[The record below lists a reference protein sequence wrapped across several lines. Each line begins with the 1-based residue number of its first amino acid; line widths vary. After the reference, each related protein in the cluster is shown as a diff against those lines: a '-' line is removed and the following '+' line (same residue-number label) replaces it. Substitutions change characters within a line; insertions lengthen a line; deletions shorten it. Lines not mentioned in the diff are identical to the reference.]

1 MKKAQMTNELRK
13 QVYRRDGWRCAL
25 CDSTRGLH
33 CHHVVKRS
41 QGGPN
46 EEWNLITLCTICHA
60 TIHGQRPVWM
70 GMTVDELRDPKELE
84 QAAIEYLSDLYIET
98 SRLWT
103 PYGLVDMDSVSEG
116 VEADIFLAQAGA
128 ITWKQALGE

>member
-1 MKKAQMTNELRK
+1 MNKPQMTNELRK
-13 QVYRRDGWRCAL
+13 QVYRRDDWRCAL

-46 EEWNLITLCTICHA
+46 EEWNLITLCTFCHA

-70 GMTVDELRDPKELE
+70 GTTVEELRNPQELE
-84 QAAIEYLSDLYIET
+84 QAAIEYLSDHYIET
-98 SRLWT
+98 NRLWT
-103 PYGLVDMDSVSEG
+103 PYGLLDLDGMEDKVLAEIIRAQNGDVSWSFME
-116 VEADIFLAQAGA
+116 E
-128 ITWKQALGE
+128 

>member
-1 MKKAQMTNELRK
+1 MKKAPMTNELRK
-13 QVYRRDGWRCAL
+13 QVYRRDGYRCAL

-46 EEWNLITLCTICHA
+46 EEWNLITLCSICHS

-70 GMTVDELRDPKELE
+70 GMTVEELRNVQELE
-84 QAAIEYLSDLYIET
+84 QAAIEYLSDLYIE
-98 SRLWT
+98 SNRLWT
-103 PYGLVDMDSVSEG
+103 PYGLFDLDG
-116 VEADIFLAQAGA
+116 VTDTTLAAIIRAQNGDISWSFM
-128 ITWKQALGE
+128 KD

>member
-1 MKKAQMTNELRK
+1 MKAPMSNQLRK
-13 QVYRRDGWRCAL
+13 QVYKRDGYRCAL

-60 TIHGQRPVWM
+60 TLHGQRPLWA
-70 GMTVDELRDPKELE
+70 GMTVAELRDPEELE
-84 QAAIEYLSDLYIET
+84 QAAIEYLSDHYIET
-98 SRLWT
+98 NRLWT
-103 PYGLVDMDSVSEG
+103 PYGLLDLDG
-116 VEADIFLAQAGA
+116 VEATTLDQIIKAQD
-128 ITWKQALGE
+128 GEISWGFMKD